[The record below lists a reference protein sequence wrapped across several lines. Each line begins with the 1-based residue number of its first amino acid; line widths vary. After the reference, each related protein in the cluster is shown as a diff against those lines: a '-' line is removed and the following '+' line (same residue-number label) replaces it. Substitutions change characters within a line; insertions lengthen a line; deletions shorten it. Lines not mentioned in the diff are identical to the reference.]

1 MTELIIAVFD
11 RAQTSYL
18 ARAAL
23 GRMQSDLALR
33 DEDLVVVTRD
43 EVGKVILCE
52 PHGVRDA
59 GAQEMH
65 ETFWNTLVSLLVTP
79 RTSARADRKAASAK
93 LAAIGIDA
101 TCNLCFDQHFQA
113 GSSALFVLIDG
124 PTMRDQVVGVL
135 NGFSGKVMQNALK
148 SDDRENWLRVMSGA

>member
-11 RAQTSYL
+11 RAQTGHL

-43 EVGKVILCE
+43 KVGRVILCE

-65 ETFWNTLVSLLVTP
+65 ETFWNTLVRLLTP

-101 TCNLCFDQHFQA
+101 TCDRCFDEHFQA

-124 PTMRDQVVGVL
+124 PTMREQVVGVL
-135 NGFSGKVMQNALK
+135 DGFGGKVMRKALNG
-148 SDDRENWLRVMSGA
+148 DDRKNWLRVMSGA